1 MKNNALI
8 LCACD
13 ELLSSI
19 DDYIE
24 KASNKLAS
32 KLKKAGF
39 LKAKFSVKRLSELE
53 DKLTS
58 ALEKETEA
66 VTEGAKKANKL
77 EDINLDKLLSDNSA
91 KKEIAGL
98 VSSHYSDVLPEL
110 TDAYIKQAD
119 KGLAYITA
127 TKRTSAW
134 VGEWSEKLADL
145 MDITSQKDKIAE
157 LLDNHIKG
165 GKGIDDFVKA
175 LQESGI
181 RNERYRARTVAVTET
196 LRAHSVAH
204 DDARLQNPC
213 VVEKIWRHT
222 GLRNNTPRPNHVAM
236 NGQKV
241 KKDETF
247 TLIGADGST
256 YQPKYPRD
264 PVLPVGETAN
274 CHCIAQDGID
284 EDILGLPLEERQ
296 KMQEEALADLDDD
309 WEKEMD
315 EKHKEEHST
324 TE

>member
-98 VSSHYSDVLPEL
+98 MSSHYSDVLPEL
-110 TDAYIKQAD
+110 TDAYIKQTD
-119 KGLAYITA
+119 KGLAYISA

-134 VGEWSEKLADL
+134 VSEWSEKLADL
-145 MDITSQKDKIAE
+145 MDISSQKDKIAE
-157 LLDNHIKG
+157 LLDDHIKS
-165 GKGIDDFVKA
+165 GKGIDDFVRA

-204 DDARLQNPC
+204 NDAMLQNPC
-213 VVEKIWRHT
+213 VTDKIWRHSGT
-222 GLRNNTPRPNHVAM
+222 RNVTPRPNHVAM

-241 KKDETF
+241 AKDKPF
-247 TLIGADGST
+247 TLIGADGLA
-256 YQPKYPRD
+256 YYPMFPRD
-264 PVLPVGETAN
+264 PDLPVGETAN

-309 WEKEMD
+309 WEQEMD
-315 EKHKEEHST
+315 EKHKEEHSK